1 MTKTQ
6 EMREKIIAF
15 LQGKENVHKSDIKK
29 HLGLDE
35 MSYNQMLEDALR
47 SRRIRVTKAHPHVG
61 TLGNRQLYLATPIKL
76 YSPA

>member
-1 MTKTQ
+1 MTETQ
-6 EMREKIIAF
+6 KMREKIIAF
-15 LQGKENVHKSDIKK
+15 LQGKENVHKSDIKQ

-35 MSYNQMLEDALR
+35 WGYNQMLEDALK

-61 TLGNRQLYLATPIKL
+61 KIGDRQLYLATPIKL